1 MGTFHCSRSQ
11 DGDHCLSRTGKALDE
26 LTALREKP
34 ALRNSVLAVAFAI
47 GCSPSIPPP
56 VTYPSSPSK
65 LDVFTA
71 KPNAAND
78 DANLNPRFGPFDMQT
93 VFYIEKSNDKDRVDY
108 GMRLDQYCAPAGDR
122 AVFPYW
128 RLLQDA
134 PPVRSHPISFI
145 QHMAYGISEQRPVEK
160 SRTGGKYIV
169 QLKQV
174 DRPIVIVSKQNGDS
188 HCVATA
194 YTTIQGVER
203 ARLDYI
209 FAKVASVM
217 SVDYVDVHGTDTKSG
232 QPLVERLKP

>member
-1 MGTFHCSRSQ
+1 M
-11 DGDHCLSRTGKALDE
+11 KAFSLN
-26 LTALREKP
+26 P
-34 ALRNSVLAVAFAI
+34 VLATAFAL
-47 GCSPSIPPP
+47 GCSPSIPAP
-56 VTYPSSPSK
+56 VGYPSSPSNI
-65 LDVFTA
+65 DPYTA
-71 KPNAAND
+71 KANP
-78 DANLNPRFGPFDMQT
+78 ANEDSNLDPRFGPFDTQT

-108 GMRLDQYCAPAGDR
+108 GMRLDQYCAPVGDR

-128 RLLQDA
+128 RLLQHA
-134 PPVRSHPISFI
+134 PPVRSHPISFL
-145 QHMAYGISEQRPVEK
+145 QHVAYGISEQRPVEK
-160 SRTGGKYIV
+160 TRTGGKYII

-174 DRPIVIVSKQNGDS
+174 DRTIVIVSKQDESS

-217 SVDYVDVHGTDTKSG
+217 SVDYVDVHGTDPKSG